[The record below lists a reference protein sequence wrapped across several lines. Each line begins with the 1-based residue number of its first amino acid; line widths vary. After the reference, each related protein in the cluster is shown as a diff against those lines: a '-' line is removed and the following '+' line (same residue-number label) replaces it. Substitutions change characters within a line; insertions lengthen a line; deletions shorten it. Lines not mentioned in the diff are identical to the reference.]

1 MSEFR
6 WGVLGAGHIAGKWAR
21 DLAFVPGAKLQ
32 AVWARD
38 PDKTSVFHREHGAV
52 RSASSIADLLGQ
64 GDLDAVYVASP
75 HGLHHEHVL
84 ACLEAKVPVLCEK
97 AFTLDSRQA
106 RDLVDRA
113 EQRDVFLME
122 ALWTRFL
129 PGFRAA
135 LELVASGSLGKILSV
150 DADFGFSAPYA
161 PERRLWDPAM
171 GGGSLLDIGLYPLFF
186 ALSFLG
192 RIEHF
197 DSTLELAPNGVDHSF
212 QGTFHHRQGGV
223 AHLRSTFQEQTP
235 CEARIRAEG
244 GEILFPRMFHIP
256 VDVEVRRNGEVEILP
271 GTSPGHGYQ
280 FETIHVQECVA
291 SGLRESPLRPL
302 ADTMELMELLDK
314 IRHAAGAARVR
325 STAIPS
331 RSNDTT
337 SR

>member
-6 WGVLGAGHIAGKWAR
+6 WGIMGAGHIAGKWAQ

-32 AVWARD
+32 AVWARNSS
-38 PDKTSVFHREHGAV
+38 KNSAFHREHGAI
-52 RSASSIADLLGQ
+52 RCASSIADLLGQ

-84 ACLEAKVPVLCEK
+84 ACMEARIPVLCEK

-106 RDLVDRA
+106 KDLVDRA
-113 EQRDVFLME
+113 KERDVFLME

-135 LELVASGSLGKILSV
+135 LELVSSGELGKVVSV
-150 DADFGFSAPYA
+150 EADFGFLAPYA

-192 RIEHF
+192 KIEHF
-197 DSTLELAPNGVDHSF
+197 ESSLELAPNGVDHSF
-212 QGTFHHRQGGV
+212 HGRFKHCHGGYST
-223 AHLRSTFQEQTP
+223 LRSTFQEQTS
-235 CEARIRAEG
+235 CEARILTEG
-244 GEILFPRMFHIP
+244 AEILFPRMFHIP
-256 VDVEVRRNGEVEILP
+256 VDVLIRRNGKSEVLP
-271 GTSPGHGYQ
+271 GTCAGHGYQ
-280 FETIHVQECVA
+280 FETTHAQECIR

-302 ADTMELMELLDK
+302 ADTLELMDVLDK
-314 IRHAAGAARVR
+314 IRQAAGA
-325 STAIPS
+325 T
-331 RSNDTT
+331 
-337 SR
+337 